1 MMAESDKEAKQMAK
15 QVEDMAKSASTLSN
29 NFMETHSKHITKE
42 DIEREEAFLKQ
53 EKVRIIEEEKLAEE
67 QEKLH

>member
-15 QVEDMAKSASTLSN
+15 QVEYMAKSASTLSN

-42 DIEREEAFLKQ
+42 DIEREEAFLK
-53 EKVRIIEEEKLAEE
+53 
-67 QEKLH
+67 